1 MANERKFVRENAK
14 RSLIKKFL
22 LKEIEGAGFGGMS
35 IQRTPI
41 GTRVNILVERPGMV
55 IGKSGAKI
63 KELTDSIRTKFDVD
77 NPQIEI
83 QESGSGSSLNAQIM
97 AEKLAEALERG
108 WHFRRAGHS
117 TVRRIMQAGAKGCQV
132 IISGKLT
139 GERHRTEKFTE
150 GHVKYCGETAKQV
163 MDLGF
168 AVAKLKPGVLGVKVR
183 IMRPD
188 ARLPDEIIYKVM
200 EKPVEKP
207 EQKVEVKA
215 VEPVLEKKTDIKLIT
230 KIPGIGP
237 SVLKKLEKAKV
248 TSLEELYAMNLDDLM
263 AIDGIGKKTGEL
275 IVKHIRKLLEEGTVN
290 DSEG

>member
-1 MANERKFVRENAK
+1 MANERKFIRENAK

-22 LKEIEGAGFGGMS
+22 VKEIEGAGFGGMN

-55 IGKSGAKI
+55 IGKSGSKI
-63 KELTDSIRTKFDVD
+63 KELTDSIRTKFNVD

-83 QESGSGSSLNAQIM
+83 QEAGSNASLNAQIM

-132 IISGKLT
+132 ILAGKLT

-150 GHVKYCGETAKQV
+150 GHVKYCGETAKEV
-163 MDLGF
+163 MDVGY
-168 AVAKLKPGVLGVKVR
+168 ATAKLKPGVLGVKVR

-188 ARLPDEIIYKVM
+188 AKLPDEITYKLAVK
-200 EKPVEKP
+200 EEVKP
-207 EQKVEVKA
+207 EPKVEVK
-215 VEPVLEKKTDIKLIT
+215 EPEVKLEKKTDIKKIT
-230 KIPGIGP
+230 DIPGIGP
-237 SVLKKLEKAKV
+237 SVLKKLEKAKI
-248 TSLEELYAMNLDDLM
+248 TSLEELYTMNLDDLI
-263 AIDGIGKKTGEL
+263 AIDGIGNKTAEL
-275 IVKHIRKLLEEGTVN
+275 IVKNIRKLLEEGTEN
-290 DSEG
+290 GSQS

>member
-1 MANERKFVRENAK
+1 MANERKFIKENAK

-22 LKEIEGAGFGGMS
+22 VKEIEGAGFGGMS

-63 KELTDSIRTKFDVD
+63 KDLTDSIRTKFNVD

-83 QESGSGSSLNAQIM
+83 QEAGSSASLNAQIM

-117 TVRRIMQAGAKGCQV
+117 TVRRIMQSGAKGCQV
-132 IISGKLT
+132 ILAGKLT

-150 GHVKYCGETAKQV
+150 GHVKYCGETAKEV
-163 MDLGF
+163 MDIGL
-168 AVAKLKPGVLGVKVR
+168 ATAKLKPGVLGVKVR

-188 ARLPDEIIYKVM
+188 AKLPDEITYKIAVK
-200 EKPVEKP
+200 EEVKP
-207 EQKVEVKA
+207 EIKVEAKPPEVI
-215 VEPVLEKKTDIKLIT
+215 LEKKTDIKNIT

-237 SVLKKLEKAKV
+237 SVLKKLEKARI
-248 TSLEELYAMNLDDLM
+248 TSLEELYTMNLDDLI
-263 AIDGIGKKTGEL
+263 AIDGIGNKTAEL
-275 IVKHIRKLLEEGTVN
+275 IVKNIKKLLEEGTEN
-290 DSEG
+290 GS